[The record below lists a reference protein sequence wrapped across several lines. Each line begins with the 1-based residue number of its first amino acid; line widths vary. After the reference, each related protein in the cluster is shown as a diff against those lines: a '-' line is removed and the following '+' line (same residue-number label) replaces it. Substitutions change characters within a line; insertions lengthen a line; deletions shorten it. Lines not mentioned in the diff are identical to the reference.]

1 MVDLEGAGEKCPFPY
16 GSGYIW
22 VGMAGR
28 VNGTRTIKQLETQ
41 CSHVLETLENEV
53 NFLEWINQSINL
65 SIMCFKKIL
74 DAKNTRSL
82 LALAKFKYL
91 QYINLWMYQWVLNSE
106 INLLKSIHSCHLF
119 KSWRYCIVHI
129 MNLSI

>member
-1 MVDLEGAGEKCPFPY
+1 MGFHSDLEGAGEKCPFPY

-74 DAKNTRSL
+74 DAKN
-82 LALAKFKYL
+82 
-91 QYINLWMYQWVLNSE
+91 INLWMYQWVLNSE